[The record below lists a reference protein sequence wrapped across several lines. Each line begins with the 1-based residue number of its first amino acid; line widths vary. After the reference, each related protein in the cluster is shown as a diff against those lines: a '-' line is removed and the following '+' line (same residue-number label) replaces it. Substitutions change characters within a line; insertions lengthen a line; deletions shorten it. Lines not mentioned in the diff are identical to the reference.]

1 MPKRSERTREP
12 SRGCETKF
20 FLVQTH
26 RGWFAEC
33 AKRRTGVRRCQKNW
47 DMTDGIE
54 YGNGGANM
62 AVGLVRLD
70 GGTRQSR

>member
-1 MPKRSERTREP
+1 
-12 SRGCETKF
+12 
-20 FLVQTH
+20 
-26 RGWFAEC
+26 
-33 AKRRTGVRRCQKNW
+33 
-47 DMTDGIE
+47 MTDGIE